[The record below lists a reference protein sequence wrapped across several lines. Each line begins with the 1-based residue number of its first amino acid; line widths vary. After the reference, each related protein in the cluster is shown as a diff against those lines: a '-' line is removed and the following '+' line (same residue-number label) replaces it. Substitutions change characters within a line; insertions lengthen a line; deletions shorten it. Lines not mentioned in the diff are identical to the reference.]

1 MEFKKPNTVTINP
14 VPEQSNSGTNDNG
27 NQLDTN
33 TITPLS
39 DQSNGGSDSRAKK
52 PVPLSIKILAVA
64 IVSMYTFGS
73 RWSNGVTGALK
84 STLKKELHISNTQYA
99 ILTSTKDIIKLS
111 LILFSGVLTDRY
123 GGASTMLC
131 GTAVDTFGA
140 IMVASATQ
148 VRSFKFMI
156 VGSVIESLGEVAV
169 STAQYK
175 ILSSWFAPSSGFASS
190 VGIEHGIGKIGSF
203 VAKSTANIIAHHLG
217 LSWAYWMIVFMN
229 LFTNTMAFL
238 FWWMTRQCEKRYA
251 HIKDPATGETLTENT
266 KKFQIR
272 KIMLLPWSFWN
283 STELA
288 EQRFN
293 ISPSKAGIY
302 SAVSHYS
309 GFFLAPLI
317 GIFIDVFGQRITL
330 MLICGLGLL
339 LSMCL
344 LAWGPTVAG
353 AAASLIIYGIAS
365 SYDSTLITDSLR
377 TSMWYQD
384 IFGSGV
390 AIRSAVRDSMEVMVN
405 LIAGV
410 LQDRDDNKYYRVTI
424 LYVVLAAS
432 CVLVACVMLG
442 LGFATDNMGK
452 LQWSRKKRV
461 KNGHVINAKR
471 QESESGSHAEKQ
483 RMLNIINFS
492 VVLFL
497 ILGAWVSYL
506 WGLVTKQN

>member
-203 VAKSTANIIAHHLG
+203 VAKSTANIIAHNLG

-272 KIMLLPWSFWN
+272 KIMLLPWSFC
-283 STELA
+283 TELA